1 MAATSLSNILVSRL
15 AHVPFANKELEGF
28 MSNTAANK
36 QGADRCFGF
45 TFEDHTPQP
54 SLFTVTSLNRKC
66 NHVGRHLSYL
76 LQAGRV

>member
-1 MAATSLSNILVSRL
+1 
-15 AHVPFANKELEGF
+15 